1 MSAIVVIT
9 TAGSKEEAHRMAYE
23 LVERRLAAWIEENTM
38 MHNALPVMT
47 ATDLAPGLAYD
58 RDKLG
63 LGIAFP
69 VR

>member
-1 MSAIVVIT
+1 
-9 TAGSKEEAHRMAYE
+9 MAYE